1 VKVYH
6 NDAEVD
12 ACLDHLPD
20 AGFNVLNWGKQ
31 KHITEVKR
39 RVGDRM
45 CLMGNVNPLEIGV
58 RGTPEEVKDETLEVL
73 EGSGGEGIILSVGG
87 GTSPGMPREN
97 ILAMLEAL
105 EEFNAKRAVGT
116 VSNGR

>member
-1 VKVYH
+1 M
-6 NDAEVD
+6 D

-31 KHITEVKR
+31 KDIREVKA

-58 RGTPEEVKDETLEVL
+58 RGTPAEVRQATLDVL

-87 GTSPGMPREN
+87 GVSPGMPGAN
-97 ILAMLEAL
+97 IRAMLDAL
-105 EEFNAKRAVGT
+105 AAYNAGRVAV
-116 VSNGR
+116 

>member
-1 VKVYH
+1 MKVYH

-31 KHITEVKR
+31 KDIREVKA
-39 RVGDRM
+39 RVGKRM
-45 CLMGNVNPLEIGV
+45 CLMGNVNPLEIAV
-58 RGTPEEVKDETLEVL
+58 RGTPDEVRAATLDVL

-87 GTSPGMPREN
+87 GVSPGMPREN
-97 ILAMLEAL
+97 VLAMLEAL
-105 EEFNAKRAVGT
+105 ETFNSR
-116 VSNGR
+116 S